1 MKIYIV
7 YCFRDYDE
15 PQALAL
21 TKESAEELMNIY
33 KRSDPNSKHVYW
45 IAEKTLKD
53 KAIEI

>member
-1 MKIYIV
+1 MKIYII
-7 YCFRDYDE
+7 YCFRDHDE

-33 KRSDPNSKHVYW
+33 KRSDPNPKHIYW
-45 IAEKTLKD
+45 ISERTLND

>member
-1 MKIYIV
+1 MKIYII
-7 YCFRDYDE
+7 YRFRDYDE

-33 KRSDPNSKHVYW
+33 KRSDPNPEHTYW
-45 IAEKTLKD
+45 IAERTLND